1 MLTLSV
7 GDNDGT
13 MPAPLIARR
22 QVFGIAGAAAA
33 SLLGCRGAVPPFSG
47 FAAVVKANSP
57 LVALVD
63 LAAFT
68 LASKIEFEAPVS
80 QVLYAPGPRLLYA
93 VSASA
98 GTVFEYDWA
107 ARRHTRRARVGEKLV
122 EARFDPTEPW
132 LWVSVSAPPSLVKLP
147 LREFVP
153 RSRYPLPTAP
163 VSFDA
168 ANWEARL
175 AASLAGGG
183 VALVNHA
190 GPGETKVLRGSERF
204 GLVRFR
210 SDGKQ
215 FLAANHT
222 ERSISVIRAADSVAL
237 VDLPIAMEARN
248 FCFKPDGGQLFVT
261 DGQSGGVAMI
271 YPYTTEVD
279 RAVLAGK
286 SPGAMAACAT
296 PPYLLVAN
304 RESSDITILDLDSGK
319 LVAIVPVGAEP
330 AFVAITPDNQYALAL
345 NAASGDMAVIRLS
358 AVRSRRNKSAPLF
371 TMIPVGEAPVS
382 LAVIPA

>member
-1 MLTLSV
+1 MHPFSTLVIS
-7 GDNDGT
+7 
-13 MPAPLIARR
+13 RR
-22 QVFGIAGAAAA
+22 TLLGAVAVSAA
-33 SLLGCRGAVPPFSG
+33 SGLNCRSEAKPFSG
-47 FAAVVKANSP
+47 YAAVVKADSP
-57 LVALVD
+57 FLALVD

-68 LASKIEFEAPVS
+68 LVNKIEFPAPIS
-80 QVLYAPGPRLLYA
+80 QILYAPESRLLYA
-93 VSASA
+93 ISAPS
-98 GTVFEYDWA
+98 GTIFEYDWA
-107 ARRHTRRARVGEKLV
+107 AQRHTRQVRVGNSV
-122 EARFDPTEPW
+122 VDARFDPKESA
-132 LWVSVSAPPSLVKLP
+132 LWVSVAAPPSIVRIQ
-147 LREFVP
+147 LREFSLH
-153 RSRYPLPTAP
+153 SRFPLSSTP
-163 VSFDA
+163 VSFDV

-175 AASLAGGG
+175 ATSLSGGG
-183 VALVNHA
+183 VALVDHS
-190 GPGETKVLRGSERF
+190 GPAETKVLRGTEQF

-210 SDGKQ
+210 SDGRQ
-215 FLAANHT
+215 LLAANHS
-222 ERSISVIRAADSVAL
+222 ERSISVMRAADAVSL
-237 VDLPIAMEARN
+237 VDLPVGMEARN

-286 SPGAMAACAT
+286 SPGAMAACAS

-319 LVAIVPVGAEP
+319 LVAIVPVGAAP
-330 AFVAITPDNQYALAL
+330 AFIAITPDNQYALAL

-358 AVRSRRNKSAPLF
+358 AVRSRRNKTAPLF

>member
-1 MLTLSV
+1 MGRGHYAMPL
-7 GDNDGT
+7 

-22 QVFGIAGAAAA
+22 QVLSAAGVAAA
-33 SLLGCRGAVPPFSG
+33 SLFGCGGQTQPFSG
-47 FAAVVKANSP
+47 FAAIVKANSP
-57 LVALVD
+57 SVALVD

-68 LASKIEFEAPVS
+68 LVSKIEFPEPIS
-80 QVLYAPGPRLLYA
+80 QLLYAPATRLLYA
-93 VSASA
+93 VSAAA
-98 GTVFEYDWA
+98 GMIFEYDWA
-107 ARRHTRRARVGEKLV
+107 ARRHARHVRAGESPV
-122 EARFDPTEPW
+122 EARFDPNEPS
-132 LWVSVSAPPSLVKLP
+132 LWVSVSAPPSLVKIP
-147 LREFVP
+147 LREFLLQT
-153 RSRYPLPTAP
+153 RISLPSTP

-168 ANWEARL
+168 ANWEARI
-175 AASLAGGG
+175 AASLSGGG
-183 VALVNHA
+183 LALVNHS
-190 GPGETKVLRGSERF
+190 GLGEATVLRPTEQF
-204 GLVRFR
+204 GLLRFR

-215 FLAANHT
+215 FLAANLT
-222 ERSISVIRAADSVAL
+222 EKSISVVRAADAQAV
-237 VDLPIAMEARN
+237 VDLPVAMEARN

-261 DGQSGGVAMI
+261 DGQAGGVAII

-286 SPGAMAACAT
+286 SPGAMAACAN

-304 RESSDITILDLDSGK
+304 RESSDITVLDLDSGK
-319 LVAIVPVGAEP
+319 LVAIVPVGTAP
-330 AFVAITPDNQYALAL
+330 SFVAITPDNQYALAL

>member
-1 MLTLSV
+1 MRLKSDPPVTRRRVLS
-7 GDNDGT
+7 
-13 MPAPLIARR
+13 M
-22 QVFGIAGAAAA
+22 AGAAAA
-33 SLLGCRGAVPPFSG
+33 SLVGCRGEAEPFSG

-57 LVALVD
+57 FVALVD

-68 LASKIEFEAPVS
+68 LTGKIEFEAPIS
-80 QVLYAPGPRLLYA
+80 QVLFAPGPRLLYA
-93 VSASA
+93 VSASS
-98 GTVFEYDWA
+98 GTIFEYDWA
-107 ARRHTRRARVGEKLV
+107 ARRHTRQVRVGESLV
-122 EARFDPTEPW
+122 EARFDPREPW
-132 LWVSVSAPPSLVKLP
+132 LWVSVSAPPSLVKIP
-147 LREFVP
+147 LREFVQH
-153 RSRYPLPTAP
+153 SWVPLPAAP
-163 VSFDA
+163 ISFDA

-175 AASLAGGG
+175 AASLTGGG

-190 GPGETKVLRGSERF
+190 ESREAGVLRTAEQF

-215 FLAANHT
+215 FLAANLT
-222 ERSISVIRAADSVAL
+222 DRSISVVRAADAVSL
-237 VDLPIAMEARN
+237 VDLPVAMEARN

-286 SPGAMAACAT
+286 SPGAMAACAS

-304 RESSDITILDLDSGK
+304 RESSDITVLDLDSGK
-319 LVAIVPVGAEP
+319 LVAIVPVGAAP
-330 AFVAITPDNQYALAL
+330 AFIAITPDNQYALAL

-382 LAVIPA
+382 LTVIPA

>member
-1 MLTLSV
+1 
-7 GDNDGT
+7 
-13 MPAPLIARR
+13 MPLPPASRIARR
-22 QVFGIAGAAAA
+22 QVLSAAGAAAV
-33 SLLGCRGAVPPFSG
+33 SLLGCRGKAQPFSG
-47 FAAVVKANSP
+47 FAAIVKANSP

-68 LASKIEFEAPVS
+68 LVSKIEFAAPVS
-80 QVLYAPGPRLLYA
+80 QLLYAPSTRLLYA
-93 VSASA
+93 LSAAA
-98 GTVFEYDWA
+98 GMIFEYDWA
-107 ARRHTRRARVGEKLV
+107 AKRQTRQVRVGENLV
-122 EARFDPTEPW
+122 EARFDPNEPS
-132 LWVSVSAPPSLVKLP
+132 LWVSVAAPSSLVKVP
-147 LREFVP
+147 LREFAP
-153 RSRYPLPTAP
+153 HSRIPLPAAP

-175 AASLAGGG
+175 AASLVGGG
-183 VALVNHA
+183 IALVNHSVGNGSGREDA
-190 GPGETKVLRGSERF
+190 IVLRGAEQF

-215 FLAANHT
+215 VLAANHS
-222 ERSISVIRAADSVAL
+222 EKSISIVRAADAQAL
-237 VDLPIAMEARN
+237 VDLPVAMEARN

-286 SPGAMAACAT
+286 SPGAMAACAS

-304 RESSDITILDLDSGK
+304 RESSDITVLDLDSGK
-319 LVAIVPVGAEP
+319 LVAIVPVGSAP